1 MDGPLSVGL
10 RMRMLFEA
18 LDVRGV
24 RCGRGGGER
33 ATTSRRR
40 LGPSSVKGN
49 AAALGAGRGALGEK
63 AKAFCRRN
71 ITCNSASSSSG
82 RELALS
88 VTRTFDT
95 LQNPAVHNV
104 TYSGALDEF
113 VRAAIL
119 AYECGCSHEVLRQSF
134 AVEGGKLKGNGEEG
148 FEGYTEVGLIWLS
161 IRLSR
166 VPDKRWSTGGAVDK
180 EFEKRWLGFVKL
192 IANAYFGKR
201 MAWYPID
208 KLQLEQVVSCEKV
221 DPPDIV
227 AERARLVFTTLR
239 FMNFQGY

>member
-1 MDGPLSVGL
+1 MLSL
-10 RMRMLFEA
+10 EA

-24 RCGRGGGER
+24 HCVQCGGGGGRDR
-33 ATTSRRR
+33 ASSRRVW
-40 LGPSSVKGN
+40 SSSAKGS
-49 AAALGAGRGALGEK
+49 AAVLGAGGGTLRENVK
-63 AKAFCRRN
+63 ASSFCRRN
-71 ITCNSASSSSG
+71 ISCKSASSSG
-82 RELALS
+82 RDLALS

-104 TYSGALDEF
+104 TYSGALNEF

-119 AYECGCSHEVLRQSF
+119 AYECGCSHEVLRQAF
-134 AVEGGKLKGNGEEG
+134 AVEGGKLEGGGEGG
-148 FEGYTEVGLIWLS
+148 FEGYTEVGLVWLS